1 MIAFQSYHRSTKWL
15 AWVIYSKLFESSD
28 EVAMDKGRFYKEIL
42 DHLQTGVYFV
52 DRDRVITYWN
62 RGAERLSGFVG
73 EKVIGHSCRENILIH
88 VDGSGRQLCTSA
100 CPLAFTLHD
109 GQMREADVYMHH
121 RDGHRVPVTVR
132 VTPLYED
139 GEIVGAVEVFYD
151 NSSKIA
157 VLERLKQMEADAML
171 DSLTGVGNR
180 RYSELY
186 LRKMLAES
194 SELNLPMGLVFV
206 DIDHFKQ
213 INDHYGH
220 AVGDKVL
227 VMVANTLRH
236 ALKSFD
242 YIGRWGGEEFV
253 IALANVDD
261 EGLAQTAEHLR
272 IQVKTSLLTGDD
284 LMVQATV
291 SLGAT
296 LARAGDDLEG
306 LVDRA
311 DRLMYLSKANGRDQV
326 TQG

>member
-1 MIAFQSYHRSTKWL
+1 M
-15 AWVIYSKLFESSD
+15 D
-28 EVAMDKGRFYKEIL
+28 ENQFYKEIL

-52 DRDRVITYWN
+52 DRDRIITYWN
-62 RGAERLSGFVG
+62 RGAENLSGFAS
-73 EKVIGHSCRENILIH
+73 EKVLGHSCRENILIH
-88 VDGSGRQLCTSA
+88 VDGSGRLLCTTA
-100 CPLAFTLHD
+100 CPLAFTLRD
-109 GQMREADVYMHH
+109 GKMREADVFMHH

-132 VTPLYED
+132 VTPLCEG
-139 GEIVGAVEVFYD
+139 GEIAGAVEVFYD

-157 VLERLKQMEADAML
+157 VLERLKQMEAAAML
-171 DSLTGVGNR
+171 DGLTGVGNR

-213 INDHYGH
+213 INDQYGH
-220 AVGDKVL
+220 AVGDRVL

-253 IALANVDD
+253 VALANVDQA
-261 EGLAQTAEHLR
+261 GLADTAEHLR
-272 IQVKTSLLTGDD
+272 IQIKTSLLTGDE
-284 LMVQATV
+284 LMVRVTA

-296 LARAGDDLEG
+296 LAKAGDDLES

-326 TQG
+326 TLG